1 MSLLHRDELGSL
13 TLDRLVR
20 VHRDEL
26 SFAVA
31 SAIQIQALPWNRV
44 VGIDIRPKGMIRPAW
59 PVLIRFKTMAIRTGQ
74 AGRIMGWAEGGGSC
88 ITSQVVEMDYGRGL
102 VLTRSG
108 SFSAR
113 NGTKTSRTPR
123 YTATCLGR
131 SFDS

>member
-59 PVLIRFKTMAIRTGQ
+59 PVLIRFKTMAII
-74 AGRIMGWAEGGGSC
+74 RIMGWAEGGGSC

-123 YTATCLGR
+123 YTATCPGR